1 MKRFSVSMLLKCLAL
16 SVLLGGMASNSL
28 AAPKG
33 SPWGPEY
40 FPNITLVDQDGQK
53 LKFYED
59 LLKDKIVI
67 INFIFT
73 HCGDSCPSETAN
85 LRKVQKLLGSRM
97 GKDIFFYSI
106 SIDPDHDSPEVL
118 KAYAAKFKITP
129 DSGWKFLTATKEET
143 IQLRRTFGLFREGY
157 EEKNLSEH
165 STSIMMGNEHTGQW
179 FKRSP
184 YDEPKVLAWLI
195 GRTLSTFKAYQEGKT
210 ADTVNYADAGKIRKI
225 PKGEELFHSRCDGC
239 HSLGAEDNIGPGLL
253 NVTKVRDPAWLR
265 KWLKTPEVMLAE
277 KDPLVI
283 SLFKKYNE
291 VIMPSFKFSD
301 KDVEEIIKYMEETS
315 VALEEPAADSA
326 EHAGHDHAGHEHAH
340 HDHHHAD
347 EQSAESTPAAPAQEV
362 VPAAPVKAVDNGLL

>member
-1 MKRFSVSMLLKCLAL
+1 MKKFSVLTLLAKCVAL
-16 SVLLGGMASNSL
+16 SVLMGVMASNSI

-53 LKFYED
+53 LKFYDD
-59 LLKDKIVI
+59 LLKDKIVV

-106 SIDPDHDSPEVL
+106 SIDPEHDTPEVL
-118 KAYAAKFKITP
+118 KAYAAKFKITN

-165 STSIMMGNEHTGQW
+165 STSVMMGNEQTGQW

-195 GRTLSTFKAYQEGKT
+195 GRTLSSFKAYQEGKT
-210 ADTVNYADAGKIRKI
+210 ADTVNYAEAGKLRKI

-277 KDPLVI
+277 KDPIVM

-301 KDVEEIIKYMEETS
+301 KDVEDIIKYMEES
-315 VALEEPAADSA
+315 NAAYEETAA
-326 EHAGHDHAGHEHAH
+326 EHAGHDHAGHDHGH
-340 HDHHHAD
+340 HDHHAH
-347 EQSAESTPAAPAQEV
+347 EQGAESAPAAPTK
-362 VPAAPVKAVDNGLL
+362 PVENGLL